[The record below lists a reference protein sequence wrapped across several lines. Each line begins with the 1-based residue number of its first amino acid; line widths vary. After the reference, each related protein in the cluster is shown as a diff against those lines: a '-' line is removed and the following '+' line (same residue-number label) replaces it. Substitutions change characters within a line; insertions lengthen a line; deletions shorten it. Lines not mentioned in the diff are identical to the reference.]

1 MMLNNTQSAWP
12 YDGHIQL
19 HIQCDHL
26 TSNHRGSLNN
36 VNNCPLM
43 VLVVGTRAITHVPSM
58 KKLGTK
64 LKLLVM
70 KIKNKFK

>member
-26 TSNHRGSLNN
+26 PSNHRGSLNN

-58 KKLGTK
+58 KNWEQNLNS
-64 LKLLVM
+64 LS
-70 KIKNKFK
+70 